1 MWIVKKTA
9 ASGNNRD
16 RRRRYYM
23 HTMTLLRLYDKTA
36 VISLSL
42 STARALRVDF
52 AGRLTPTDLSNS
64 SLIFFLVVLLFW
76 RFESVEP
83 EKNFVFVFLSF
94 ACLISSCRT
103 WVVNHPRPAAHWW
116 RHQHRLSL
124 KKKGEDT
131 HTVCTL
137 MLSHLARHD

>member
-1 MWIVKKTA
+1 
-9 ASGNNRD
+9 
-16 RRRRYYM
+16 
-23 HTMTLLRLYDKTA
+23 MTLLRLYDKTT

-64 SLIFFLVVLLFW
+64 SLIFFLVVLLFC

-83 EKNFVFVFLSF
+83 ETKFCVCVCFFRMPGIQLSDVSRQS
-94 ACLISSCRT
+94 LQTSSALMTPSAPSVLEGKR
-103 WVVNHPRPAAHWW
+103 R
-116 RHQHRLSL
+116 
-124 KKKGEDT
+124 G

-137 MLSHLARHD
+137 MLSHLARLGNKPPRRNGEK